1 MDASDQATFDALKD
15 TIVFELRAQLAMR
28 ESGLDLREIEAI
40 AEMVADQ
47 VLTEHEVI
55 RRAEAE
61 PFPRRRDRAAPV
73 SAPDIV
79 AAIALEP
86 YVVRVF
92 FADGQLR
99 DVDIEPL
106 LESPIFGQLR
116 DHTRSSLA
124 YTWTRR
130 HSPSPGPT
138 VPTSIRTSS
147 TASRPRPGSRQRASR
162 LPSLSKPRNSESSS
176 LREAAARQR
185 ARVAIRGEVRR
196 LAADERDRDE
206 MRIVRELLAELAPRW
221 VCGLRA
227 V

>member
-116 DHTRSSLA
+116 DHEEFARVYVDEKTL
-124 YTWTRR
+124 
-130 HSPSPGPT
+130 T
-138 VPTSIRTSS
+138 VAWPNGADLDPDVIYGVAPATGE
-147 TASRPRPGSRQRASR
+147 P
-162 LPSLSKPRNSESSS
+162 
-176 LREAAARQR
+176 AAR
-185 ARVAIRGEVRR
+185 VTTPESV
-196 LAADERDRDE
+196 
-206 MRIVRELLAELAPRW
+206 
-221 VCGLRA
+221 
-227 V
+227 